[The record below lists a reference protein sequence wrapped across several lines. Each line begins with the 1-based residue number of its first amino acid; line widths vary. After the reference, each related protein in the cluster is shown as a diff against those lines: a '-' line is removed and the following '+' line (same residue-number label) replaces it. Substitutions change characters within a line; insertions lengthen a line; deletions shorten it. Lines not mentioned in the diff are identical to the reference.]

1 MINFDKMQVYPNS
14 NPGIKSELMLFDVPL
29 TQQQIIGQYLTRY
42 SPFST
47 VSETQFS
54 FQIPESNDWTDL
66 GRSFIQLTLELEC
79 ISASASDPASWDVA
93 LVNDILN
100 SLFSKIDVSIG
111 GTTVS
116 DSNPYSSYK
125 SVISHLVAA
134 PAEVKQTHLRLRGYY
149 EDSANSDA
157 SITNVGWKWRKNLTA
172 DGKKITLIGP
182 INSELFQQPRP
193 IIPRVPL
200 TIIFHRNEN
209 NWVLFK
215 TSDNTKS
222 YKVNISNP
230 EIHIRRLKIDPEYS
244 LALEEALQSDNVK
257 YPIVKQN
264 INTIHLAANGQNFS
278 LPNLHQGKLPKTIF
292 CVFVSDKNMQS
303 NDSVNPYEFSSFNI
317 QQFTAYVDQDIVPGT
332 PINFKN
338 NETFNFNSEAYKTL
352 LDAVLPTQSADRGI
366 GISFDDYFKKNKCVI
381 ALDLSADPANK
392 GYNRIRQ
399 GTLRFDLQ
407 FSKPLTEAIC
417 LIILELFDQ
426 VIEISAN
433 RSVIRDFSI

>member
-1 MINFDKMQVYPNS
+1 MQVHPNS
-14 NPGIKSELMLFDVPL
+14 HPGIKSELMLFDVPL
-29 TQQQIIGQYLTRY
+29 TQQQIVGQYLTKY

-47 VSETQFS
+47 ISETQFT

-66 GRSFIQLTLELEC
+66 SRSFVQLTLELEC
-79 ISASASDPASWDVA
+79 SPTSDTDPPNWDVA
-93 LVNDILN
+93 LINDVLN
-100 SLFSKIDVSIG
+100 SLFSKIDVSLG
-111 GTTVS
+111 GTMVS

-125 SVISHLVAA
+125 SVLSHLVAS
-134 PAEVKQTHLRLRGYY
+134 PSEVKQTHLRLRGYF
-149 EDSANSDA
+149 EDAANGESNDK
-157 SITNVGWKWRKNLTA
+157 NLGWKWRKSLTS

-182 INSELFQQPRP
+182 INSEIFQQPRP
-193 IIPRVPL
+193 LIPRVPV
-200 TIIFHRNEN
+200 TIVFHRNEN

-215 TSDNTKS
+215 SKDNNKNF
-222 YKVNISNP
+222 KINISNP

-244 LALEEALQSDNVK
+244 LALEEALQTDNVR

-264 INTIHLAANGQNFS
+264 VTTLHLAANGQNFS
-278 LPNLHQGKLPKTIF
+278 LPNLHQGKLPKSIY

-317 QQFTAYVDQDIVPGT
+317 QQFTAYVDQDIIPGT
-332 PINFKN
+332 PIRFA
-338 NETFNFNSEAYKTL
+338 NENGGFNSEAYKTL
-352 LDAVLPTQSADRGI
+352 LDAVLPTQSSERGL
-366 GISFDDYFKKNKCVI
+366 GISLDDYFKKNKCVI

-407 FSKPLTEAIC
+407 FSQPLTEAVC
-417 LIILELFDQ
+417 LILLELYDQ
-426 VIEISAN
+426 VVEISSN